1 MSYLK
6 CQDVLVIYFS
16 EETVMDILPLAD
28 EYQVQHV
35 IEKCT
40 SCLVD
45 MIQKSDKH
53 PIGVDKYLQCLNYA
67 EHYNLTSVLSIAPNG
82 GREYTILSLKN
93 AGIDEKIS
101 TGLKMEI
108 LEEKCKLMDSFF
120 EGKYFCL

>member
-1 MSYLK
+1 M
-6 CQDVLVIYFS
+6 IYFS
-16 EETVMDILPLAD
+16 EETVLDILPLAD

-40 SCLVD
+40 LCLVD
-45 MIQKSDKH
+45 MIQKSNKH
-53 PIGVDKYLQCLNYA
+53 PIGVDKYLRCLNYA

-108 LEEKCKLMDSFF
+108 LEEKCRLMDSFF
-120 EGKYFCL
+120 EGKYFCLLIMHIKD